1 MRQIV
6 TPAVLV
12 FVGFLQAPTVPTPQR
27 GAQPPQ
33 ATQPAQTAAKKAP
46 PKAPAKPTPLTL
58 RQVIEGLST
67 LKSSSRVEAQITKAG
82 GVQFKATPE
91 VVDLLLDFGA
101 GPKLISMIP
110 SPPPPPNP
118 PARKVA
124 GPLTIVCEPK
134 DCVVAVDQK
143 YSGAT
148 TQNRKTITDLTPA
161 EATIEVFAE
170 GYEREAR
177 RVQLDD
183 KPKEEKFVL
192 KRSALARQQ
201 IASAALLKAVTSL
214 GGTDGISELADL
226 EGSGV
231 MEWTNS
237 SGQVE
242 QWQMTFNKHIGRNL
256 VATYKTKDGQC
267 TASIEL
273 AAEKQDCRG
282 GLKNGG
288 DKIANQG
295 TSLFLSYQ
303 PQDVLNALMKRGLM
317 TSEGDDNQL
326 ESVEAKDSYV
336 LTLAHDG
343 SPADLVYK
351 VGESQPVQ
359 VQYSN
364 YVTLNNARY
373 PGRIAIGRVKADPV
387 WVFTVKSLKS
397 KVGKPQ

>member
-12 FVGFLQAPTVPTPQR
+12 FVGFLQAPTLPTPQR

-33 ATQPAQTAAKKAP
+33 VTQPAQTAPKKAP
-46 PKAPAKPTPLTL
+46 PKAPAKATPMTL
-58 RQVIEGLST
+58 RQVIEGLSS
-67 LKSSSRVEAQITKAG
+67 LKSSSRVEAQIAKAG

-91 VVDLLLDFGA
+91 VVDILLEFGA

-110 SPPPPPNP
+110 SPPRPPAT
-118 PARKVA
+118 PARKAA

-134 DCVVAVDQK
+134 DCAVAVDQK

-148 TQNRKTITDLTPA
+148 SQNRRTITDLPPA

-170 GYEREAR
+170 GYEPASR
-177 RVQLDD
+177 RVQLDE

-201 IASAALLKAVTSL
+201 IAGAALLKAVAGL
-214 GGTDGISELADL
+214 GGTDGISELADI

-231 MEWTNS
+231 MEWTNN

-242 QWQMTFNKHIGRNL
+242 QWQMTFNKHIGRDL

-267 TASIEL
+267 NASIVL
-273 AAEKQDCRG
+273 AAEKQDCKG

-288 DKIANQG
+288 DKIASQG

-303 PQDVLNALMKRGLM
+303 PQDVLNALMKRELM
-317 TSEGDDNQL
+317 TSEGNDNEL

-336 LTLAHDG
+336 LTLARDG
-343 SPADLVYK
+343 SPTDLIYK
-351 VGESQPVQ
+351 IGESQPVQ

-364 YVTLNNARY
+364 YLTLNNARY